1 MKTLEVR
8 SRGAA
13 RAWTGALA
21 LAALAGSAHAAAV
34 YSATAIVSGQP
45 YDIDTGQLQSS
56 QQLIDQD
63 LDSLTRASASMSSAA
78 PFTAQAFAAADFGV
92 LRVLA
97 SGTSTSL
104 VDTYWRGGASAR
116 AQYQDEVTLTADG
129 LTGSGVAFARVFL
142 HTPSGMLSSTNPTVA
157 PAGLNGS
164 VHVLAAGGGSINPFW
179 FSGLLNQT
187 FPSGWAQVSVPG
199 EHPTIEGYWDL
210 EIPFS
215 LGQPFGLR
223 LSAFASA
230 GSGSTRPF
238 PNPDGHTA
246 TASFA
251 SSFYWAG
258 IQSIRVGNVTT
269 TDFEA
274 IGSSGNDWRAS
285 YAPGR
290 TVPEPGTWALLLAA
304 GVSMG
309 MARRRRRR

>member
-1 MKTLEVR
+1 MKTLEAR

-45 YDIDTGQLQSS
+45 YDIDTGQIQSS

-104 VDTYWRGGASAR
+104 VGTYWQGGASAR

-142 HTPSGMLSSTNPTVA
+142 HTRAACSAPPTPRSLPPESTAACTSWPRGVGPSTPSGS
-157 PAGLNGS
+157 
-164 VHVLAAGGGSINPFW
+164 
-179 FSGLLNQT
+179 
-187 FPSGWAQVSVPG
+187 
-199 EHPTIEGYWDL
+199 
-210 EIPFS
+210 
-215 LGQPFGLR
+215 
-223 LSAFASA
+223 
-230 GSGSTRPF
+230 
-238 PNPDGHTA
+238 
-246 TASFA
+246 
-251 SSFYWAG
+251 
-258 IQSIRVGNVTT
+258 
-269 TDFEA
+269 
-274 IGSSGNDWRAS
+274 RAC
-285 YAPGR
+285 
-290 TVPEPGTWALLLAA
+290 
-304 GVSMG
+304 
-309 MARRRRRR
+309 